1 MWEVLAHL
9 DNGETVEITRDED
22 ITKLNT
28 KIHGYLNEDGFVTQ
42 SKDSNLRVYFPARII
57 RKIEV
62 RKVK

>member
-9 DNGETVEITRDED
+9 DNKETVVITQDED
-22 ITKLNT
+22 IGKLNP

-42 SKDSNLRVYFPARII
+42 SKDGNVRAYYPARII